1 VPGIAKTVSGI
12 CGIVYKEVTMAE
24 CRYCSYLDRSD
35 TDKYGDCYCSYLGKY
50 VDPASPG
57 CSKNDKE
64 ADGED
69 HSGGCYLTTAMCGV
83 LGKADDCFELE
94 KLRAF
99 RENYMRKTDEGQKL
113 LAEYDTISPP
123 IAKKLEQSDNRIAI
137 AEKMLRDFID
147 PAINLIFNGE
157 NQQAIEKY
165 KEMVYYVKRELDM
178 G

>member
-1 VPGIAKTVSGI
+1 
-12 CGIVYKEVTMAE
+12 MAA
-24 CRYCSYLDRSD
+24 CKYCSHLDWSD
-35 TDKYGDCYCSYLGKY
+35 KNKYGDCYCSYIGKY
-50 VDPASPG
+50 VDPESQG
-57 CSKNDKE
+57 CSNNDKE
-64 ADGED
+64 TNGRDD
-69 HSGGCYLTTAMCGV
+69 SGGCYLTTAMCSV

-123 IAKKLEQSDNRIAI
+123 IAKKLEQSENRDAI
-137 AEKMLRDFID
+137 AEKMLKNFIE
-147 PAINLIFNGE
+147 PAIDLIFNGK

-165 KEMVYYVKRELDM
+165 KEMVYYVKKELNM